1 MPIHLNWAATGKELE
16 RSFCCFL
23 CCIIQF
29 TLTLTH
35 LPLPLS
41 SWKSISLGN
50 IYYFDAILSNSNG
63 EPVEKKKVV
72 CMHEEDD
79 GLLWK
84 HVEYRN
90 GHNESR
96 RGRELIISSI
106 ATVVNYEY
114 LFYWKLKQDG
124 SIEFDIKLSG
134 ELSTNLLSRDEE
146 ENSNV
151 PTHGTIVAPGVNAQV
166 HQHMF
171 CARLDMAIDGHKNTV
186 SEVDI
191 VSQPDV
197 SHYGNTFGPVEKVFE
212 TEKDAIRT
220 YDATKSR
227 AWKISNA
234 EGKINPINK
243 KATAYKLLPF
253 TKGSS
258 GPTVL
263 TAPSSTVS
271 TKGEFATA
279 NLWVTPHNAKERYP
293 AGEYTPQGDGS
304 VGLPQWT
311 AKNRSIKV
319 RICPFFFF
327 NNLNFSTRC
336 YNLLTILVCL
346 SIVRRYRTLACLWGY
361 TCSSS

>member
-1 MPIHLNWAATGKELE
+1 MRHIV
-16 RSFCCFL
+16 C
-23 CCIIQF
+23 
-29 TLTLTH
+29 
-35 LPLPLS
+35 
-41 SWKSISLGN
+41 SLGH
-50 IYYFDAILSNSNG
+50 IYYFDTVLANSKG

-84 HVEYRN
+84 HVEFRN

-114 LFYWKLKQDG
+114 LFYWRLKQDG
-124 SIEFDIKLSG
+124 TIDFEIKLSG
-134 ELSTNLLSRDEE
+134 ELSTNLLSQDEE
-146 ENSNV
+146 ANGDT
-151 PTHGTIVAPGVNAQV
+151 PTHGTIVAPGINAQV

-171 CARLDMAIDGHKNTV
+171 CARLDMAVDGVKNTV

-191 VSQPDV
+191 VSQPEI
-197 SHYGNTFGPVEKVFE
+197 SHYGNAFGAKETVLK
-212 TEKDAIRT
+212 TEKEAIRT

-234 EGKINPINK
+234 EGKVNPVNGK
-243 KATAYKLLPF
+243 PTAYKLIPF
-253 TKGSS
+253 SKGAA

-271 TKGEFATA
+271 SKGEFATA
-279 NLWVTPHNAKERYP
+279 NLWVTPHDDKERYP

-304 VGLPQWT
+304 DGLPQWT
-311 AKNRSIKV
+311 KNDRKIEV
-319 RICPFFFF
+319 REK
-327 NNLNFSTRC
+327 
-336 YNLLTILVCL
+336 
-346 SIVRRYRTLACLWGY
+346 
-361 TCSSS
+361 